1 MLAGPSEC
9 LVICDETA
17 DGNVV
22 AADLLAQAEHDTL
35 ALPVLVS
42 TSADAVRRV
51 NDAIQR
57 QLCALP
63 EPNRSVANTA
73 VGNGFAVVARDLA

>member
-17 DGNVV
+17 DGNVI

-42 TSADAVRRV
+42 TCPRVVERV
-51 NDAIQR
+51 NEAIKR
-57 QLCALP
+57 QLLALP

-73 VGNGFAVVARDLA
+73 VGNGFAVVARDLG